1 MKNDARQKIKKVIAG
16 KTREFFDRKADSAP
30 KILYVNL
37 GAECNQNCNF
47 CLIKGNEHKF
57 PLMDIREAKRVIR
70 DFLGAGGE
78 DIMFTGGEP
87 TLRRDLP
94 EIVDYTE
101 KQKNLNTIS
110 IITNAVRMADKYY
123 AGKIFEADKKHKL
136 GFSVSLHSDDQRISE
151 KITAS
156 KGTFKKTVEGM
167 QNIVK
172 NGRRMSVYHAITNEN
187 FRHLPRF
194 CAFLKKDFPEIRSI
208 TLAYPFP
215 QGNALLNKWIYV
227 PFSSLKPSLIEA
239 LSFLDENGYDTNIA
253 ACGQFPLCVIPGFE
267 EKVLQ
272 SLAFGEERISGVVG
286 QDVFHEFEWGSKAA
300 VDFYKNKHS
309 NCRKCI
315 LSNYCQGF
323 WKEYIE
329 LFDFDGLKPV
339 TVVSFMG
346 NKFKVRLRSTSDV
359 EDAASRLAEGKLNA
373 IILSDYEDEYLKDLI
388 RLLKEKNALA
398 TIIKS
403 KNL

>member
-1 MKNDARQKIKKVIAG
+1 MIAG
-16 KTREFFDRKADSAP
+16 KKREFFDRKADSAP

-57 PLMDIREAKRVIR
+57 PLMDIREVKRVIK
-70 DFLGAGGE
+70 DFLDAGGE
-78 DIMFTGGEP
+78 EIMLTGGEP

-94 EIVDYTE
+94 EIVACAE
-101 KQKNLNTIS
+101 RHRSLQNIFV
-110 IITNAVRMADKYY
+110 ITNAVKLADKFY
-123 AGKIFEADKKHKL
+123 AKKIFEADKKHRL
-136 GFSVSLHSDDQRISE
+136 GFSVSLHSDDSATSE

-156 KGTFKKTVEGM
+156 KGTFKKTIEGM
-167 QNIVK
+167 RNIVK
-172 NGRRMSVYHAITNEN
+172 SGRRMSVYHAITNDN
-187 FRHLPRF
+187 FRYLPRF
-194 CAFLKKDFPEIRSI
+194 CAFLKKDFPEVRSI

-227 PFSSLKPSLIEA
+227 SFSSLKPFLIKA
-239 LSFLDENGYDTNIA
+239 LSFLDENRYDTNIA
-253 ACGQFPLCVIPGFE
+253 ACGQFPLCIIPGFE
-267 EKVLQ
+267 EKVIQ
-272 SLAFGEERISGVVG
+272 SLAFGEEKISGVVG

-329 LFDFDGLKPV
+329 LFDFDGLEPV
-339 TVVSFMG
+339 TVGNFRG
-346 NKFKVRLRSTSDV
+346 NKIRSCLQS
-359 EDAASRLAEGKLNA
+359 AADIEGIESRLAENKLNV
-373 IILSDYEDEYLKDLI
+373 IILSEYTGPLL
-388 RLLKEKNALA
+388 RELLGLLKEKKVLA
-398 TIIKS
+398 TIVKS
-403 KNL
+403 KSR

>member
-1 MKNDARQKIKKVIAG
+1 MKDQSRQKIKKVIVG

-57 PLMDIREAKRVIR
+57 PSMDIREAKRVIK
-70 DFLGAGGE
+70 DFLDAGGE

-101 KQKNLNTIS
+101 KHKNLNTIS
-110 IITNAVRMADKYY
+110 IITNAVRMADKLY
-123 AGKIFEADKKHKL
+123 AGEIFEADKKQKL
-136 GFSVSLHSDDQRISE
+136 VFSVSLHSDDPVISE

-156 KGTFKKTVEGM
+156 KGTFLKTIEGM
-167 QNIVK
+167 RNIVES
-172 NGRRMSVYHAITNEN
+172 GRRMSVYHAITNDN
-187 FRHLPRF
+187 FRYLPRF
-194 CAFLKKDFPEIRSI
+194 CAFLKKDFPEVRSV

-227 PFSSLKPSLIEA
+227 PFSSLKPFLIEA
-239 LSFLDENGYDTNIA
+239 LSFLDENKYDTNIA
-253 ACGQFPLCVIPGFE
+253 ACGQFPLCIIPGFE
-267 EKVLQ
+267 EKVIQ
-272 SLAFGEERISGVVG
+272 SLAFGEEKISGVVG

-309 NCRKCI
+309 DCRKCI
-315 LSNYCQGF
+315 LSSYCQGF

-329 LFDFDGLKPV
+329 LFDFDGLRPV
-339 TVVSFMG
+339 TINSFTG
-346 NKFKVRLRSTSDV
+346 NKIKVQLQSLSDV
-359 EDAASRLAEGKLNA
+359 ETTASRLAEGKLNA
-373 IILSDYEDEYLKDLI
+373 IILSDYEDEHLRDLV
-388 RLLKEKNALA
+388 RLLKERKSLAVITKPKNR
-398 TIIKS
+398 
-403 KNL
+403 